1 MHWLGRSISVV
12 GWVFAPHSSLRPGD
26 FSGGTSSGNGVDMF
40 RYISSFLAAHG
51 PVRIP
56 GIVAVVAVVA
66 IAQLAELLEL
76 SKLSKLSK
84 VSDYRISE

>member
-56 GIVAVVAVVA
+56 GIVAVVA